1 MKVTVEHNFTQE
13 TAIDCAENIF
23 KNLSEKFKDEFSN
36 LKQGRND
43 NIIDFSFKV
52 RGMSISGEITI
63 TENKVSVESR
73 LPFAARM
80 FQGMIENKIK
90 ENAEEMMAKCK
101 NNKNI

>member
-1 MKVTVEHNFTQE
+1 MKVTVKHNFTQE
-13 TAIDCAENIF
+13 TAINCAENIF

-36 LKQGRND
+36 LQQTRND
-43 NIIDFSFKV
+43 NKISFSFKI
-52 RGMSISGEITI
+52 RGMNVSGKMTI
-63 TENKVSVESR
+63 TENDVTVESR

-101 NNKNI
+101 NN